1 MASQA
6 FQLVMKTG
14 PIPGKVYE
22 LQNSVV
28 SLGRDIANDIVINDP
43 EISRKHAKLTRQTGG
58 YLLEDLGSTNGTYV
72 NGQRLMGPHLLRPGE
87 LIVFGEQV
95 SLVYDTSPMNMDATL
110 IAETP
115 PEAAPEPSIPY
126 NPPLQN
132 PLAAPPPQAA
142 QPIPPQQPAYQPPF
156 APTLSPGYPT
166 QPPPYPEGY
175 YTAPPYEQDEDGRS
189 SKFWF
194 LGGCG
199 CLVLFLV
206 VAIAAIFAFDMLNLY
221 CVWPFDQIFSFLWTC
236 PLVTHTF

>member
-14 PIPGKVYE
+14 PVPGKVYE

-28 SLGRDIANDIVINDP
+28 TIGRDIANDIVINDP

-72 NGQRLMGPHLLRPGE
+72 NGQRLMGPHLLRPSE

-95 SLVYDTSPMNMDATL
+95 SLVYDTSPTDMDATL

-126 NPPLQN
+126 NPPPEN
-132 PLAAPPPQAA
+132 PSTA
-142 QPIPPQQPAYQPPF
+142 QPIPPQQPAY
-156 APTLSPGYPT
+156 
-166 QPPPYPEGY
+166 PEGY
-175 YTAPPYEQDEDGRS
+175 YSAPPYELEEEGKS

-199 CLVLFLV
+199 CLILFLI
-206 VAIAAIFAFDMLNLY
+206 VAIAAIFAFDMLKLY

-236 PLVTHTF
+236 PP